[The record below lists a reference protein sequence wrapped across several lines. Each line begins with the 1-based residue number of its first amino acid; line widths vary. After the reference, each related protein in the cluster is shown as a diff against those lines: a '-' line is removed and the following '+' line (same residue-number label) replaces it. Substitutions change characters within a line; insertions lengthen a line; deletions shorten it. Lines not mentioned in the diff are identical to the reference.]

1 MDLENLRGKDPFNEL
16 DDWADD
22 EPAPAQSSLVHIRIQ
37 QRNGRKTPTTCQ
49 GIPEQFDL
57 PRIMKAFKKRFC
69 TNGNI
74 VDDPELGKVI
84 QVQGD
89 QRENIRTFLVSEG
102 MVEAAQIKIHGF

>member
-37 QRNGRKTPTTCQ
+37 QRNGRKTLTTCQ

-57 PRIMKAFKKRFC
+57 PRIMKAFKKVRLIF
-69 TNGNI
+69 TFARAVNGRLI
-74 VDDPELGKVI
+74 G
-84 QVQGD
+84 
-89 QRENIRTFLVSEG
+89 FLLFFPQFLEILH
-102 MVEAAQIKIHGF
+102 ERKHRR